1 MNRIIILVSTGVI
14 FTILSC
20 SGNSDADSTTAN
32 NTDTTSINTEEVINE
47 PAQISEDV
55 DAAKF
60 KSLIESGNGLLIDV
74 RTPEE
79 YSEGHIAGSV
89 NIDFKG
95 SDFDAALDTLDKS
108 VPIYVYC
115 QAGGR
120 SGQTKDKMLEKGFAE
135 VYNLVGG
142 FGEWPY
148 KD

>member
-1 MNRIIILVSTGVI
+1 MKRIVSLISFSSILAL
-14 FTILSC
+14 LSC
-20 SGNSDADSTTAN
+20 SGNSETPSTN
-32 NTDTTSINTEEVINE
+32 STDTSSANSEETINQVT
-47 PAQISEDV
+47 QISEDV

-79 YSEGHIAGSV
+79 YGGGHIAGSV

-95 SDFDAALDTLDKS
+95 SGFEAALDTLDKTTP
-108 VPIYVYC
+108 VYVYC

-120 SGQTKDKMLEKGFAE
+120 SGQAKDKMFEKGFSE
-135 VYNLVGG
+135 VYNLIGG